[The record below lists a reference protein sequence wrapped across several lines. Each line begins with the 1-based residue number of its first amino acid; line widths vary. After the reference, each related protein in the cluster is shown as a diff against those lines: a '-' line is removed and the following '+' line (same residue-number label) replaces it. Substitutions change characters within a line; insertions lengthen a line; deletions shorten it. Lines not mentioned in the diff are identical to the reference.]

1 MNRQENN
8 KEIVRKFIT
17 EALPTNNVD
26 YVRQVVSKDAVTHR
40 AGFAALYAA
49 TGDAIPKK
57 GNFLDWMTAGW
68 AVLHG
73 ALSDQ
78 KVEMKH
84 VVAEGN
90 KVIAQFHYYVTHK
103 GTFVGM
109 PATNKRIEWDEV
121 GIFEFNDDGQI
132 TDMWYMC
139 EEIKLA
145 MEIGF
150 KLEK

>member
-1 MNRQENN
+1 MNKLENN
-8 KEIVRKFIT
+8 KEIVNKFIT
-17 EALPTNNVD
+17 EALPNNDID

-40 AGFAALYAA
+40 AGFAALYEA

-57 GNFLDWMTAGW
+57 GNFLEWMEKGW
-68 AVLHG
+68 DVLHS

-145 MEIGF
+145 MEVGF
-150 KLEK
+150 KLDK